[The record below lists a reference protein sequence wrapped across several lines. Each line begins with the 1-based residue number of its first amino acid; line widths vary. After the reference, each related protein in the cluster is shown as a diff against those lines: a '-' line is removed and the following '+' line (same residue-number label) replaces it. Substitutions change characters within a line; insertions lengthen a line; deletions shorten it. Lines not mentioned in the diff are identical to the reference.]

1 MVEEFRWPLELAAG
15 CGFGRGTALAMTA
28 QVAAASLDLLPSCG
42 GVVSCCVRCSR
53 ALFVCG
59 GIHFGA

>member
-15 CGFGRGTALAMTA
+15 CDFGRGTAA
-28 QVAAASLDLLPSCG
+28 QVAAASLALLPSCG
-42 GVVSCCVRCSR
+42 GVVSCCVCCSR